1 MRSSACRT
9 TSTDARAVSTAQNA
23 RVISSFRSARA
34 ASRSCAGRFG
44 FCARRARER
53 LQPAAGVDRPLQIDP
68 RPHVVGNVRDRSR
81 ARRPTAFGT
90 LNSSTWFVRV

>member
-34 ASRSCAGRFG
+34 LAILPGASASAP
-44 FCARRARER
+44 AAARER
-53 LQPAAGVDRPLQIDP
+53 PQATAVVDGPLQIDP
-68 RPHVVGNVRDRSR
+68 RSNVVSMSG
-81 ARRPTAFGT
+81 
-90 LNSSTWFVRV
+90 